1 VAPGTGPGAEL
12 DGLTAGARQGRSRVP
27 VSLTRRRTGRS
38 QETSSHDT
46 GSGATIGTVT
56 AATTPEARVLV
67 VDDEPNI
74 VELLSTSLRF
84 VGFDVATAADG
95 VQALDVARTFRP
107 DLLVLDVMMP
117 GMDGFGL
124 LRRLRDDGV
133 RSPVLF
139 LTARD
144 SVEDK
149 ITGLTL
155 GADDYVT
162 KPFSLEEV
170 VARIRSVLRRSGAGH
185 ELPSSSRMTFAD
197 IELDDDTH
205 EVWKAGDAVSLSPTE
220 FTLLRYLMV
229 NAGTVLSKPRILDHV
244 WNYDF
249 GGEVNVVESYVS
261 YLRRKIDTTEPRL
274 LHTLRGVGYVLRLPR
289 T

>member
-1 VAPGTGPGAEL
+1 MT
-12 DGLTAGARQGRSRVP
+12 
-27 VSLTRRRTGRS
+27 
-38 QETSSHDT
+38 
-46 GSGATIGTVT
+46 T
-56 AATTPEARVLV
+56 AAAAEARVLV

-95 VQALDVARTFRP
+95 VQALDVARSFRP

-155 GADDYVT
+155 GGDDYVT

-170 VARIRSVLRRSGAGH
+170 VARIRSVLRRSGALS
-185 ELPSSSRMTFAD
+185 ELPSSSRMAFAD

-205 EVWKAGDAVSLSPTE
+205 EVWKAGEPVSLSPTE

-274 LHTLRGVGYVLRLPR
+274 LHTLRGVGYVLRQPR
-289 T
+289 TQPRTPTSM